1 MSEPTSKGLGS
12 RAVSTRSTANQ
23 EIIRAARRQ
32 RAARLYNARKERWAF
47 RWRRLRRAFLAVAG
61 IFIVALTAGLI
72 LGGLS
77 FATTVLTTLLAFAVF
92 CFLSVYPSSP
102 RLGLGDLGNATLPE
116 LAGSTEIWLENRRR
130 ALPSAAVDAVDMI
143 GVRLE
148 QLAPQL
154 ASLQENGPAA
164 HEVRKLLSEHLPSL
178 VDSYTRIPAELRNKP
193 HAGGTT
199 PSEQLVEGLGV
210 IAGQIEAMS
219 LDLSRGD
226 LDALATR
233 GRFLETKYVDS
244 RDDA

>member
-1 MSEPTSKGLGS
+1 MSEPSS
-12 RAVSTRSTANQ
+12 RAVSTRSAVNQ
-23 EIIRAARRQ
+23 DIIRAARRQ
-32 RAARLYNARKERWAF
+32 RAARLYTARRERWAF
-47 RWRRLRRAFLAVAG
+47 RWRRIRRAFLAVAG
-61 IFIVALTAGLI
+61 IFIAALTAGLI

-92 CFLSVYPSSP
+92 FFLSIYPSSP
-102 RLGLGDLGNATLPE
+102 RLNTADLGSATLPE
-116 LAGSTEIWLENRRR
+116 LAGSTEIWLESRRR

-148 QLAPQL
+148 QIAPQL
-154 ASLQENGPAA
+154 AALQENGPAA

-199 PSEQLVEGLGV
+199 PSEQLVDGLDV

-233 GRFLETKYVDS
+233 GRFLEAKYVDS
-244 RDDA
+244 RGDA